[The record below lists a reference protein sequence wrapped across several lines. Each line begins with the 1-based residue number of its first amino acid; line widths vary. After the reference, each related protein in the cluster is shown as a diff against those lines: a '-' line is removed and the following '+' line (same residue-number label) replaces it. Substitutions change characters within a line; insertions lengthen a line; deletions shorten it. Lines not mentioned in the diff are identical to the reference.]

1 MSTGSANLRAFPE
14 ESLARSP
21 RGAIVI
27 MLILTAVLSFVGLGM
42 GPDLSDHEAIVAQG
56 AREILQTGDWLVPHV
71 NGEPFVRKPPLPF
84 WLVAAAAKLV
94 DPAGMNPPVS
104 LLAARLPSAIAGWL
118 TALLVFAIG
127 RRMFGLCIGVVAA
140 LIQATCA
147 GGLLFSH
154 RAEVEMTLT
163 FFSAATFA
171 AFWMATEPNRSRPQR
186 GWLLAFYFALALA
199 MLAKAPLPGPVVML
213 PLAVWWFV
221 VSPLFQES
229 GPTLTDA
236 PPNYR
241 QRVVGQC
248 RHLPSLLAP
257 LGILLFVAIVVPWP
271 LYVYRHVDHVM
282 DLWRLEFVARYTG
295 DMSESAEPFWYYLP
309 MLFVLALPFALSLP
323 EAVASPFLRA
333 YESRRRPLAFVFTW
347 LAVHVVFVSTG
358 AYKRTHYLATCA
370 PAMALLLAPTLDR
383 LFLAARNLPR
393 RAVAA
398 ITISL
403 ALLAVA
409 GAIAATVVVHR
420 QWPALQ
426 TMTAVAA
433 GLFGLGIATACH
445 SFFHGRRAIS
455 LLSLIVT
462 IATGFAWTW
471 RGLGIAQVADYKPI
485 EMAVRIK
492 AANLP
497 ADARLTW
504 AIGRPDVRLAWH
516 LGRPVRPL
524 FDALELANL
533 RSDRKAASEALQ
545 LKFADRIAERMRG
558 DKPEYLVIDAKY
570 WAQFRSLFEVP
581 ARELARIHDPFDDD
595 KRDDWLLLTNRLE

>member
-1 MSTGSANLRAFPE
+1 
-14 ESLARSP
+14 
-21 RGAIVI
+21 
-27 MLILTAVLSFVGLGM
+27 MLVLTAVLSFAGLGM

-84 WLVAAAAKLV
+84 WLVAIAAKLV
-94 DPAGMNPPVS
+94 DPAGLNPPVS
-104 LLAARLPSAIAGWL
+104 LLAARLPSAVAGWL
-118 TALLVFAIG
+118 TALLVFAVG
-127 RRMFGLCIGVVAA
+127 RRMFGRRIGVVAA
-140 LIQATCA
+140 LVQATCA

-163 FFSAATFA
+163 LFSAATFA
-171 AFWMATEPNRSRPQR
+171 AFWLATEPAAPRPRR
-186 GWLLAFYFALALA
+186 GWLLGFYLALAYA
-199 MLAKAPLPGPVVML
+199 MLAKAPLPGPVVVL

-221 VSPLFQES
+221 VSPMFGAS

-241 QRVVGQC
+241 QRVIEQC
-248 RHLPSLLAP
+248 RRLPSLLAP

-271 LYVYRHVDHVM
+271 WYVYRHVDHVM

-309 MLFVLALPFALSLP
+309 MLFLLALPFALSLP
-323 EAVASPFLRA
+323 EAVASTFLRA
-333 YESRRRPLAFVFTW
+333 YESHRRPLAFALTW

-358 AYKRTHYLATCA
+358 AYKRTHYLATCV

-383 LFLAARNLPR
+383 LFLAARELPR

-398 ITISL
+398 LTLSL
-403 ALLAVA
+403 AILAVA

-420 QWPALQ
+420 QWPALL
-426 TMTAVAA
+426 TVTAVAA

-445 SFFHGRRAIS
+445 FFFHGRRAGS
-455 LLSLIVT
+455 LLALIVT
-462 IATGFAWTW
+462 VAAGFAWTW
-471 RGLGIAQVADYKPI
+471 RGLGVARVMDYKPI
-485 EMAVRIK
+485 EMAARIK

-504 AIGRPDVRLAWH
+504 AIGRPDLRLAWQ
-516 LGRPVRPL
+516 LGRPVPPS
-524 FDALELANL
+524 FTALELASM

-558 DKPEYLVIDAKY
+558 DRPEYLVIDVKY
-570 WAQFRSLFEVP
+570 WAQFRSFFEVP
-581 ARELARIHDPFDDD
+581 SRELARVHDPFDDD
-595 KRDDWLLLTNRLE
+595 KRDDWLLLTNQRD